1 MSARVV
7 AQQWVSVDGFAA
19 GMTGEAEIFAAVPDE
34 ADQASMQYNLQFLP
48 TVAEVLLGRRTYEAF
63 VRVWPSADLPVAAHV
78 NTLPKVVF
86 SRSLDAAPWGDVDAA
101 QVATDAVGH
110 VGRRREEVDGTLL
123 VWGSLD
129 LMAGLLAAGLV
140 DELDLFVAPVAL
152 GAGTP
157 LLPRGLRL
165 DLTLVHSETWSSVVH
180 LNYRLDARS
189 RSSHG
194 SAPPTTA

>member
-19 GMTGEAEIFAAVPDE
+19 GTSGEAEIFAAVPDE

-63 VRVWPSADLPVAAHV
+63 VRVWPSADLPVATHV

-86 SRSLDAAPWGDVDAA
+86 SRSLDGAPWGDVDAA

-110 VGRRREEVDGTLL
+110 VGRRREEADGTLL
-123 VWGSLD
+123 VWQVGPSRPVRWQEDAPGTWLFHCHVNDHIDAGMIARFNGASVWRPTMSSL
-129 LMAGLLAAGLV
+129 
-140 DELDLFVAPVAL
+140 
-152 GAGTP
+152 
-157 LLPRGLRL
+157 
-165 DLTLVHSETWSSVVH
+165 
-180 LNYRLDARS
+180 S
-189 RSSHG
+189 RSM
-194 SAPPTTA
+194 